1 MPYYDYENAGF
12 IIKSTVMTTIV
23 NWTSISQN
31 IRVKS
36 DENQQKDLFKT
47 NFNFEELGI
56 GGLDQEFKTI
66 FRRVFTSRI

>member
-1 MPYYDYENAGF
+1 
-12 IIKSTVMTTIV
+12 MTTIV

-36 DENQQKDLFKT
+36 DDNQQKDLFKT